1 MKKNY
6 GLDNQTMGVRGED
19 EGTLVKRGPAPFGC
33 DMGRAPSFLRM
44 ADRWMI
50 VGSESTT
57 SSRKSAN
64 TSK

>member
-6 GLDNQTMGVRGED
+6 GLDNQTMGVSGED
-19 EGTLVKRGPAPFGC
+19 EGTLAKRGLASFAC
-33 DMGRAPSFLRM
+33 DVGRAPSCLRM

-50 VGSESTT
+50 VGSENTT

-64 TSK
+64 ISK